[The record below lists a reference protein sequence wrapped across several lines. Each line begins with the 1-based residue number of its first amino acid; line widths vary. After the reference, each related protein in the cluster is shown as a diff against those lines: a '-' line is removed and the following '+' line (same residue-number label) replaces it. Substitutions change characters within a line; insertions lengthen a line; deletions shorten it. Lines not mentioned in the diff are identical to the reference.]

1 MIHMEEKFSVCWR
14 YHAGQGALVWQ
25 LMFTPAG
32 DLVGQKRFSGSRQA
46 LFFCID
52 TLSGMVIRDDYLFFE
67 HHHSSS
73 ATEGGLTLLETTIG
87 NLVYCSAGQL
97 NSPEHQ
103 GIWAIDFRSGMV
115 VWSRPDLVFVANL
128 EDQFLVYHASVFAG
142 FPERHFRLIDPFT
155 GVDIRLPG
163 ADCLEV
169 NALRGK
175 AVQEE
180 VRQQVTLPEFVMDG
194 MTAERNALQ
203 RAGIAETTRCE
214 CIVQGALTVA
224 ALHEPARLPALWNS
238 SLRVW
243 KNDALVYADTLE
255 EGVEKPGLNNFLIR
269 SDKLYYLKGREELL
283 CVALS

>member
-1 MIHMEEKFSVCWR
+1 MWIF
-14 YHAGQGALVWQ
+14 L
-25 LMFTPAG
+25 
-32 DLVGQKRFSGSRQA
+32 
-46 LFFCID
+46 
-52 TLSGMVIRDDYLFFE
+52 
-67 HHHSSS
+67 
-73 ATEGGLTLLETTIG
+73 
-87 NLVYCSAGQL
+87 
-97 NSPEHQ
+97 
-103 GIWAIDFRSGMV
+103 
-115 VWSRPDLVFVANL
+115 
-128 EDQFLVYHASVFAG
+128 FLVSNRREVLPGQSLHKHRIKLFATLG
-142 FPERHFRLIDPFT
+142 YKDVEQLARIPRPLHSKEVSPDFKIFFKRINSLLPNRDNSLLPPLT